1 MKKILVIYRVKD
13 INYWMSNNILKT
25 VWEPLGVKFQI
36 FRQVDS
42 NLIGYL
48 AEINDQDLFD
58 EVIKNS
64 TLVSLSFKANG
75 VITETIQI
83 LEQI

>member
-1 MKKILVIYRVKD
+1 MKKLLVIYRVKD